1 MPAIV
6 PRTCAARCA
15 TSALPRRRRCGED
28 GWVSTTEPK
37 RRGRRPNGADTK
49 EALLTAAREVFAEQG
64 YEAATV
70 RVIASNAGVDPAMV
84 NHWFGGKEG
93 LFIAA
98 VQIPVNPVEILRQVL
113 DGPREQIGERIIRG
127 FVTTWDGVGGGQF
140 AALMRSVAGS
150 EQAVSMLREFVQN
163 LLFRQLIKSLD
174 VDHPEMRVALCGSQ
188 LVGLGMARYVVR
200 IEPLASA
207 EPDVVAATIG
217 PNLQHYLTGNLDL

>member
-1 MPAIV
+1 M
-6 PRTCAARCA
+6 
-15 TSALPRRRRCGED
+15 
-28 GWVSTTEPK
+28 STTEPK